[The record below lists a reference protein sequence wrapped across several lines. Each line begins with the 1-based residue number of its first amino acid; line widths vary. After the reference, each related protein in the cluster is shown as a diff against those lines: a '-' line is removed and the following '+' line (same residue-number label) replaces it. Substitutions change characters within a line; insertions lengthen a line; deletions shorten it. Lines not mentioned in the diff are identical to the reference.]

1 MAHVL
6 SERSLAQ
13 LKILLDQPCQE
24 ALAMTRD
31 RMLDWALDP
40 EYGGLPPRSAT
51 AFADW
56 LNEVWEDWTEEPEPT
71 VKDILEGAVTE
82 WCGGRVMPS

>member
-1 MAHVL
+1 MAHIL
-6 SERSLAQ
+6 NEKALTR
-13 LKILLDQPCQE
+13 LKILLDQPCVTGGI
-24 ALAMTRD
+24 TRD

-56 LNEVWEDWTEEPEPT
+56 LDTVWNNWTEEPELT
-71 VKDILEGAVTE
+71 VKDVLEGAVTE